1 MTFCIAATETALELA
16 TTIGKQ
22 HIRTHVSL
30 APVAANR
37 THLPKVHGRWW

>member
-22 HIRTHVSL
+22 HVWTHVGL
-30 APVAANR
+30 APVAANG
-37 THLPKVHGRWW
+37 THLPEVHGWRW